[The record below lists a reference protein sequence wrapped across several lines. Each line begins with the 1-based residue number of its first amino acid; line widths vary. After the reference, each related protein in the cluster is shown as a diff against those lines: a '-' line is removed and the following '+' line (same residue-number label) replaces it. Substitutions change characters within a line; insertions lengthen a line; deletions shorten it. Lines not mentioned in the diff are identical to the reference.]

1 MKSLDVDRS
10 LVFHLHVSQCPYFL
24 VFYREFRVEY
34 RRCRLL
40 SIYRFTIQ
48 MEMCKQLNV
57 PCIMCITGLDLTG
70 VYVKGIQGNFIY
82 RSKGIVFYHD
92 QVQLI
97 GTELLSVD
105 DRRK

>member
-1 MKSLDVDRS
+1 
-10 LVFHLHVSQCPYFL
+10 
-24 VFYREFRVEY
+24 
-34 RRCRLL
+34 
-40 SIYRFTIQ
+40 
-48 MEMCKQLNV
+48 
-57 PCIMCITGLDLTG
+57 MCITGLDLTG

-82 RSKGIVFYHD
+82 RSKDIVFYHD